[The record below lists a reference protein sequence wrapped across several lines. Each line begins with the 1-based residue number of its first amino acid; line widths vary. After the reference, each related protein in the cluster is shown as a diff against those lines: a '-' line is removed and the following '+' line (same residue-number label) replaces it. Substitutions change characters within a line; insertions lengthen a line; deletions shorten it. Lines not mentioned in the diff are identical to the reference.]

1 MNDERAADRD
11 DGPPIAAVVFDLGG
25 VLIDWDP
32 RHLYRQLIAD
42 EGFMEW
48 FLAEVCSPSW
58 NAEQDAGRS
67 WAEAVAE
74 AKARHPTH
82 AALIDAYAE
91 RWAEMIAG
99 DIAGTVAV
107 LEELAARG
115 VPLYALTNWSAETFH
130 VARDRFAWL
139 GRFRDILVSG
149 EVGMKKPDPRIFRLL
164 AQRIGLEPAAVAF
177 IDDQPD
183 NVAASRA
190 LGFRGIR
197 FTTPDALRCTTE
209 VASLLAKA

>member
-1 MNDERAADRD
+1 MHANLPADRD
-11 DGPPIAAVVFDLGG
+11 DGPPVTAVVFDLGG

-32 RHLYRQLIAD
+32 RHLYRKLIAD

-74 AKARHPTH
+74 AKARHPEH
-82 AALIDAYAE
+82 GALIEAYAA
-91 RWAEMIAG
+91 RWPEMVAG

-107 LEELAARG
+107 LEELAARR
-115 VPLYALTNWSAETFH
+115 VPLYALTNWSAESFH

-164 AQRIGLEPAAVAF
+164 AQRIDLEPEAVAF

-183 NVAASRA
+183 NVAAGRA
-190 LGFRGIR
+190 LGFRAIR
-197 FTTPDALRCTTE
+197 FTTPEMLRRTTE